1 MTVRTLTLSF
11 CLSALLAGAA
21 LAQDQQQQPPPQQPP
36 QRSGNQRAQP
46 QQPAQPA
53 PGTPALAVPPPA
65 EPRAPRREGQPVNIK
80 VDVTITDQ
88 RGGTQALKKTVT
100 VVTGDELAGFIR
112 SSANYSAGTVP
123 LNVDIQPRL
132 LADNKIRLVLNLQY
146 NLPAPSGKDAEVTG
160 AGTLRTT
167 EIHENLALIVENG
180 KPIVAAQSADP
191 VGDRQVTV
199 EVKAT
204 ILR

>member
-1 MTVRTLTLSF
+1 MTARTLPMIV
-11 CLSALLAGAA
+11 CLSALMSGTAFTQGRPASP
-21 LAQDQQQQPPPQQPP
+21 QPVTLPT
-36 QRSGNQRAQP
+36 
-46 QQPAQPA
+46 
-53 PGTPALAVPPPA
+53 PGTPAPAPP
-65 EPRAPRREGQPVNIK
+65 APRREGQPVNIK
-80 VDVTITDQ
+80 VEVTITDQ
-88 RGGTQALKKTVT
+88 RGGREALKKTVT

-112 SSANYSAGTVP
+112 SSANYTGIGPVP

-132 LADNKIRLVLNLQY
+132 LADNKIRLILNLQY
-146 NLPAPSGKDAEVTG
+146 NLPAASVGAVDVAG

-167 EIHENLALIVENG
+167 EIHENLALIVESG

>member
-1 MTVRTLTLSF
+1 MIL
-11 CLSALLAGAA
+11 CLSALTAGTAFAQGQPVTAA
-21 LAQDQQQQPPPQQPP
+21 PPARAGGQRPASPQPVT
-36 QRSGNQRAQP
+36 A
-46 QQPAQPA
+46 PA
-53 PGTPALAVPPPA
+53 PGTPVPLVAP
-65 EPRAPRREGQPVNIK
+65 APRREGQPVNIK
-80 VDVTITDQ
+80 VEVTITDQ
-88 RGGTQALKKTVT
+88 RGGREALKKTVT
-100 VVTGDELAGFIR
+100 VVTADELAGFIR
-112 SSANYSAGTVP
+112 SSANYTGIGPVP

-146 NLPAPSGKDAEVTG
+146 NLPAASVGAVDVAS

-167 EIHENLALIVENG
+167 EIHENLALIVESG

>member
-1 MTVRTLTLSF
+1 MTARVLTASL
-11 CLSALLAGAA
+11 CLLAFAAVPA
-21 LAQDQQQQPPPQQPP
+21 LAQEQTPSPAQPTRSNT
-36 QRSGNQRAQP
+36 QRPSP
-46 QQPAQPA
+46 QQPAT
-53 PGTPALAVPPPA
+53 TPPLAIPPPA
-65 EPRAPRREGQPVNIK
+65 GAPQQAPRREGQPVNIK
-80 VDVTITDQ
+80 VEVTITDQ
-88 RGGTQALKKTVT
+88 RGGREALRKTVT

-112 SSANYSAGTVP
+112 SQANYTGIGVVP
-123 LNVDIQPRL
+123 LNVDVQPRL

-146 NLPAPSGKDAEVTG
+146 NLPAASVGGGDATG

-167 EIHENLALIVENG
+167 DIHENLALIVENG
-180 KPIVAAQSADP
+180 KPIMAAQSADP